1 LAQSYEHIK
10 KTMDQSAAIAE
21 SYTTLKERTFYG
33 REKDNQTY
41 PIALANLVLHG
52 IDHPH
57 IWHGNTLTGRET
69 YSGLFDGA
77 PPQFDVILTNPPF
90 GGKEGKEAQTFF
102 DYKTSSTQVLF
113 IQHVIT
119 SLRTGGRCGVVVDE
133 GLLFRANEDAF
144 VKTKAKLLDECEL
157 WCVLSLP
164 GGVFTQAGAGVKTNL
179 LFFTKGKPT
188 EKIWYYDLSDV
199 KVGKKQPLTLAQFED
214 FFQLLPNRGNSG
226 QSWIVDFISRKRK
239 AALEAQPFEE
249 KAQEKEREAAG
260 WKERLDALRTGS
272 RDSRDETAIQEAE
285 ERIKTLAKDAREL
298 KGKAADIKNAV
309 YDLKAVNPNKT
320 ADVDERT
327 PDELLN
333 LIEAKG
339 REIDEVLAILRKN
352 DAA

>member
-1 LAQSYEHIK
+1 
-10 KTMDQSAAIAE
+10 
-21 SYTTLKERTFYG
+21 
-33 REKDNQTY
+33 
-41 PIALANLVLHG
+41 
-52 IDHPH
+52 
-57 IWHGNTLTGRET
+57 
-69 YSGLFDGA
+69 LFADA

-90 GGKEGKEAQTFF
+90 GGKEGDAAQIRF

-113 IQHVIT
+113 IQHVIA
-119 SLRTGGRCGVVVDE
+119 SLKSGGRCGVVVDE

-144 VKTKAKLLDECEL
+144 VKTKAKLLDECDL

-214 FFQLLPNRGNSG
+214 FFRLLTTRGDSG
-226 QSWIVDFISRKRK
+226 QSWTVDFTARKRK
-239 AALEAQPFEE
+239 AALEAQPFGE
-249 KAQEKEREAAG
+249 AGREKEREAAQ
-260 WKERLDALRTGS
+260 WKERLDSLRSGS
-272 RDSRDETAIQEAE
+272 RSLRDEIAIQEAE
-285 ERIKTLAKDAREL
+285 DRIKALAKEAREL
-298 KGKAADIKNAV
+298 RGKAADIKNAV

-320 ADVDERT
+320 AEVDERT

-339 REIDEVLAILRKN
+339 REIDAVLAILRQPNSPAK
-352 DAA
+352 A